1 MNGIDRHCL
10 RNAEWKQPALQSVM
24 AVAETLRNFDTEDTE
39 HMFLKTLI
47 VTVRKAWL
55 YLDWSEVSLSM
66 IVAFPNNRGAHA

>member
-1 MNGIDRHCL
+1 
-10 RNAEWKQPALQSVM
+10 M
-24 AVAETLRNFDTEDTE
+24 AVADTLRNFDTEDTE

-55 YLDWSEVSLSM
+55 YLDWSEVSLTL